1 MEINKTL
8 SIIKPDAM
16 KSKFQGKIIDYLENK
31 GFKIIAQKIET
42 NKKTAETFYAIHKD
56 RPFFN
61 ELVEFM
67 ISGDIS
73 VQVLEADNAVSYYR
87 EVMGDTDPANAD
99 EGTLREVYRR

>member
-16 KSKFQGKIIDYLENK
+16 KSKYQGKILDYLENK
-31 GFKIIAQKIET
+31 GFKILAQKKMRLT
-42 NKKTAETFYAIHKD
+42 KKQAETFYAIHKD

-67 ISGDIS
+67 ISGEIS
-73 VQVLEADNAVSYYR
+73 VQVLEADNAVS
-87 EVMGDTDPANAD
+87 
-99 EGTLREVYRR
+99 L

>member
-16 KSKFQGKIIDYLENK
+16 KSKYQGKILDYLENK
-31 GFKIIAQKIET
+31 GFKILAQKKMRLT
-42 NKKTAETFYAIHKD
+42 KKQAETFYAIHKD

-87 EVMGDTDPANAD
+87 EIMGNTDPANAD
-99 EGTLREVYRR
+99 E